1 MLAGLNLFLAN
12 VSILYPLETTE
23 KQICFQDEVG
33 KLVIKA
39 GLTKN
44 YLLRCIRAAYY

>member
-12 VSILYPLETTE
+12 VSILYPLE